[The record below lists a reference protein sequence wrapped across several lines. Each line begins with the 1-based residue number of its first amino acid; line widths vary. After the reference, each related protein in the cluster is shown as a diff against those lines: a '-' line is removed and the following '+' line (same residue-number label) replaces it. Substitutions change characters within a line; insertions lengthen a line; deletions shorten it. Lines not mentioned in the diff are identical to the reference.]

1 MPTAINQLHNCGIW
15 GDLGSCNFQQAL
27 LKLRR
32 SPSRPHRFWSSSEQ
46 PSLHHSPDQMGICVS
61 QACGFALL
69 KHINNGA
76 RILVHGCQ
84 KRGEQS
90 FWYISP
96 SPSPPDSCILAWR
109 NICILKKYATVLG
122 NRLQGTWGLCSQ
134 VNKGVRDQKE
144 FIISLH

>member
-109 NICILKKYATVLG
+109 KSASWKNML
-122 NRLQGTWGLCSQ
+122 LCL
-134 VNKGVRDQKE
+134 VTGCREPGAYVPKWTKE
-144 FIISLH
+144 SETRRSL